1 MLVRP
6 LVAKDNLTLSEYVV
20 YAVVTTP
27 PGVVYLIDD
36 GGSAP
41 FAYAAELFEVVDA
54 RTSRLWEP
62 PTPASTTRSF
72 PAWSQ
77 DDGFYDHLVEGDD
90 DGVARRI
97 FDEARSVMDVEFVVP
112 SRAKAVGNLLGEG
125 WVECAA
131 CDYVWNEASS
141 LVNEMCTCPNCRLLL
156 ALRERESAVC
166 LPRCE

>member
-1 MLVRP
+1 MR
-6 LVAKDNLTLSEYVV
+6 SEYVV

-27 PGVVYLIDD
+27 GGVVYLIDD

-62 PTPASTTRSF
+62 PTAGSRTSSI
-72 PAWSQ
+72 PAWSH
-77 DDGFYDHLVEGDD
+77 DDDFYDHLVEGND
-90 DGVARRI
+90 DGVARRL
-97 FDEARSVMDVEFVVP
+97 FDEAQNVMDVEFLVP
-112 SRAKAVGNLLGEG
+112 SMAKAVGYLVGEG

-131 CDYVWNEASS
+131 CEYLWNEASS

-156 ALRERESAVC
+156 ALRERGTSK
-166 LPRCE
+166 P